1 MTHDVQ
7 TFLSGLTVGLGVGVV
22 IGSKIRGRLEK
33 WRTK

>member
-7 TFLSGLTVGLGVGVV
+7 TFLSGLIVGFGVGVV
-22 IGSKIRGRLEK
+22 VGSKIRARLEK